1 MPPATAAIIS
11 FRLSGLFFLLLR
23 LAATAETATETTE
36 AVRAATDKCPP
47 GVGQFLSLNGR
58 PYQKEAKIAIKT
70 RRRSGRFVIKARW
83 RAISLTQ
90 SKARYNSRLG
100 QDEDQAGLTA

>member
-11 FRLSGLFFLLLR
+11 CRISGLFFLLLL

-70 RRRSGRFVIKARW
+70 RRRSGRFVIKDRW
-83 RAISLTQ
+83 RAISV
-90 SKARYNSRLG
+90 A
-100 QDEDQAGLTA
+100 